1 MIVRNP
7 YCTNTWFIPP
17 SLLKSVDI
25 TGMQDSGESD
35 KTKNHSFIAG
45 TKANKKQKQNYNRA
59 QNKPADWLQ
68 TDKKPSLTDEQ
79 TDTAPTMR
87 ANMTTNSRRR
97 IQHIHKRV
105 IKGSGDTWRHSWTES
120 LLTSQIK
127 QNLTWDT
134 HMYWDS
140 DQDVN
145 LTLVLGINRHGGKTE
160 TWGETQREGHGYR

>member
-7 YCTNTWFIPP
+7 YCTNTWFITP

-79 TDTAPTMR
+79 TDTALTMR

-134 HMYWDS
+134 HTHVLRLRPRREFDIGTWDKQTWW
-140 DQDVN
+140 QDRN
-145 LTLVLGINRHGGKTE
+145 MGRNTKRGTRL
-160 TWGETQREGHGYR
+160 

>member
-87 ANMTTNSRRR
+87 AKVT
-97 IQHIHKRV
+97 
-105 IKGSGDTWRHSWTES
+105 
-120 LLTSQIK
+120 LLSPF
-127 QNLTWDT
+127 
-134 HMYWDS
+134 
-140 DQDVN
+140 V
-145 LTLVLGINRHGGKTE
+145 
-160 TWGETQREGHGYR
+160 